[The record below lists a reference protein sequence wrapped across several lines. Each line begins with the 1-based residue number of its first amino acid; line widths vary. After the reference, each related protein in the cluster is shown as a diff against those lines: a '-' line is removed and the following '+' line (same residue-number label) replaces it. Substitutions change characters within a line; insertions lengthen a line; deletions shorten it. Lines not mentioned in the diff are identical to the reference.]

1 MAQVVYACMCIPS
14 LALHLMASMTPD
26 VLMVW
31 LADSLPSDMLRAGS
45 KGGGL
50 AAQAGSP
57 KKAAP

>member
-1 MAQVVYACMCIPS
+1 MCIPS